1 MLKTLEIRQ
10 YRGFKSFSLSSL
22 KRVNLL
28 VGKNNCGKTSILEAL
43 EFLSSNGNPSVLVR
57 PAGRRGENKFENED
71 SPSFS
76 RETFSDISH
85 LFFGR
90 RLEPGVSFSISSNEG
105 AEQLSVELLH
115 YPEDAELEAE
125 LSYSSPGDG
134 QQRFSLFEDDSEQ
147 IPAVWLRITGN
158 VPDGL
163 PLFPVTENGSLSL
176 PRLRRLQRSR
186 FDNVSGLSPTRLL
199 TPESL
204 QPSSMRGMWDRVI
217 SEGRET
223 EVIEAMKL
231 LEDDIVS
238 IHFLTSGAYRNTP
251 GGVLVGLRGNSSRLP
266 LGSFGDGMRR
276 LLALSLSL
284 VRTAGG
290 FLLID
295 EIDTGLH
302 FSVMEEMWKL
312 VVNTAKRSNIQV
324 FATTHSYDCIQGFAS
339 LLKSCPDFVSEV
351 SIQKID
357 SSLDKAVN
365 LDADQIEVAVRQGIE
380 VR

>member
-1 MLKTLEIRQ
+1 MFKTLEIRQ
-10 YRGFKSFSLSSL
+10 YRGFKLFNLHGL

-43 EFLSSNGNPSVLVR
+43 EFLISKGNPSVLIR
-57 PAGRRGENKFENED
+57 PTVRRGENNFVNEE
-71 SPSFS
+71 STSHS
-76 RETFSDISH
+76 RNYSNISH
-85 LFFGR
+85 LFFGH
-90 RLEPGVSFSISSNEG
+90 RLEPGARFGISSNRG
-105 AEQLSVELLH
+105 AEQLSVELF
-115 YPEDAELEAE
+115 
-125 LSYSSPGDG
+125 SSPEGAENESGDFATDIG
-134 QQRFSLFEDDSEQ
+134 QQRFPLFEEDPEE
-147 IPAVWLRITGN
+147 IPIAWLRIAGS
-158 VPDGL
+158 VPNGV
-163 PLFPVTENGSLSL
+163 PLFPVTENGSISLS
-176 PRLRRLQRSR
+176 RLRQMQRIWLDNESGKSR
-186 FDNVSGLSPTRLL
+186 TRFL

-204 QPSSMRGMWDRVI
+204 QPKSMRDMWDMAL
-217 SEGRET
+217 SESREA

-231 LEDDIVS
+231 LQNDIVS
-238 IHFLTSGAYRNTP
+238 INFLTSDAYRNSP
-251 GGVLVGLRGNSSRLP
+251 GGVLVGLSGDTRRLP

-302 FSVMEEMWKL
+302 YSVMEQMWNL
-312 VVNTAKRSNIQV
+312 VAETARRSNIQV

-339 LLKSCPDFVSEV
+339 LLKTSPDLVSEV

-357 SSLDKAVN
+357 SSLDSAVN
-365 LDADQIEVAVRQGIE
+365 LDADKIELAVRQGIE

>member
-1 MLKTLEIRQ
+1 MLKTLELHQ
-10 YRGFKSFSLSSL
+10 YRGFKSFSLSGL

-43 EFLSSNGNPSVLVR
+43 EFLISKGNPSVLVR
-57 PAGRRGENKFENED
+57 PASRRGETNFVDEQAQ
-71 SPSFS
+71 PYS
-76 RETFSDISH
+76 RDNFSDISH

-90 RLEPGVSFSISSNEG
+90 RLEPGVNFSISSNEG
-105 AEQLSVELLH
+105 AKQLSVELLH
-115 YPEDAELEAE
+115 YPEDVEDEDGLG
-125 LSYSSPGDG
+125 YSGPDDG
-134 QQRFSLFEDDSEQ
+134 QQRFPLFEDESDQ
-147 IPAVWLRITGN
+147 MPAVWLRISGN

-163 PLFPVTENGSLSL
+163 PNFPVTENGSLSMAG
-176 PRLRRLQRSR
+176 LRRLQRSR
-186 FDNVSGLSPTRLL
+186 FDNVSGISPTRLL

-204 QPSSMRGMWDRVI
+204 RPSSMRDMWDRVL
-217 SEGRET
+217 SEGREA

-231 LEDDIVS
+231 LQDDIVS
-238 IHFLTSGAYRNTP
+238 IHFLTSSVYRNTP
-251 GGVLVGLRGNSSRLP
+251 GGVLVGLRENGRRIP
-266 LGSFGDGMRR
+266 LGSFGDGIRR

-339 LLKSCPDFVSEV
+339 LLKSCPDFISEV

-357 SSLDKAVN
+357 SSLDRAVS
-365 LDADQIEVAVRQGIE
+365 LDANQIKVAVQQDIE